1 MNGSRESASVSTK
14 NMTSP
19 APKTLFEGVSSSDFL
34 SFAFGG
40 RSYSDQLQAA
50 VAKTGELCAVK
61 VDERVIAA
69 DGHSH
74 RIVFIQHDFRFM
86 GGSLGCAEGEK
97 IVRGFEHA
105 QANRLPVVL
114 LCQSGGA
121 RMQEGTLSLMQLAKV
136 SVAVRAQAAAGL
148 PFISL
153 LIDPTYGGVSA
164 SYAMQADVRI
174 GVKGARIGF
183 AGPAVILNTMY
194 EMDQGAYDE
203 ACPDKFQSAEF
214 LAKHGQ
220 IDMVVDAVDAQGKD
234 GAGLG
239 GALESAVCS
248 VLRVLAQ
255 QAGDGA
261 AAEAA
266 AAVTEAVADAEDTS
280 DRDHSR
286 ARAIDRYQPLDV
298 VGQLF
303 SHFIELAGD
312 GKQAL
317 DKCMGGGLALLPD
330 PDAPGGARRVVVI
343 FTKKGHTPGEMLAA
357 NYGMP
362 APSGYRTALRLMRMA
377 DRFGL
382 PVVTFVDTCGA
393 WPSFPAE
400 QDGQSE
406 AIATNL
412 TEMAGV
418 RVPIVTVVTGVTVPI
433 ARHWTCIVW
442 QLSICG

>member
-1 MNGSRESASVSTK
+1 
-14 NMTSP
+14 MTSP

-105 QANRLPVVL
+105 QANGLPVVL

-194 EMDQGAYDE
+194 EMDQAHTTKR
-203 ACPDKFQSAEF
+203 AQTIFSPQNSRQARPN
-214 LAKHGQ
+214 
-220 IDMVVDAVDAQGKD
+220 DMVVDAVDAQGKD
-234 GAGLG
+234 GAGLEVRWKALCARCFLCSRSSGRRHG
-239 GALESAVCS
+239 GSS
-248 VLRVLAQ
+248 NDSDR
-255 QAGDGA
+255 
-261 AAEAA
+261 
-266 AAVTEAVADAEDTS
+266 AVAGAEDT

-286 ARAIDRYQPLDV
+286 ARAIDRYQPRR
-298 VGQLF
+298 
-303 SHFIELAGD
+303 
-312 GKQAL
+312 
-317 DKCMGGGLALLPD
+317 CRPALL
-330 PDAPGGARRVVVI
+330 
-343 FTKKGHTPGEMLAA
+343 TLH
-357 NYGMP
+357 
-362 APSGYRTALRLMRMA
+362 RTR
-377 DRFGL
+377 
-382 PVVTFVDTCGA
+382 
-393 WPSFPAE
+393 W
-400 QDGQSE
+400 
-406 AIATNL
+406 
-412 TEMAGV
+412 
-418 RVPIVTVVTGVTVPI
+418 
-433 ARHWTCIVW
+433 
-442 QLSICG
+442 